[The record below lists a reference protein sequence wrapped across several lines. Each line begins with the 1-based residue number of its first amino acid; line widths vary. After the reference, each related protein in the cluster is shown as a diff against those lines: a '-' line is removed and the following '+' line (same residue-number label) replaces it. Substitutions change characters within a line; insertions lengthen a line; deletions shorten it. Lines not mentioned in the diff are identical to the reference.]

1 MADPDARRRA
11 EDALRRVLAN
21 AAAIVRLS
29 WSDGATPSDRANLE
43 RIKSAAADIAQDHK
57 ILRAENERLQKALK
71 EIADGDHGEYCG
83 LRNQMLVAG
92 GKTECYADCPKRGAA
107 EALATPKGA

>member
-1 MADPDARRRA
+1 MKSNIAPSLRSDDDQIFRMGDATWNSRPI
-11 EDALRRVLAN
+11 EDALR
-21 AAAIVRLS
+21 
-29 WSDGATPSDRANLE
+29 
-43 RIKSAAADIAQDHK
+43 
-57 ILRAENERLQKALK
+57 AEVERLRKALK

>member
-1 MADPDARRRA
+1 MSEILSRTVFETCLADQSEAPWEEEVRMLLAHDAA
-11 EDALRRVLAN
+11 
-21 AAAIVRLS
+21 
-29 WSDGATPSDRANLE
+29 
-43 RIKSAAADIAQDHK
+43 
-57 ILRAENERLQKALK
+57 LRAEVERLRKALK

-107 EALATPKGA
+107 EALATPKGV

>member
-1 MADPDARRRA
+1 MLLAHDAA
-11 EDALRRVLAN
+11 
-21 AAAIVRLS
+21 
-29 WSDGATPSDRANLE
+29 
-43 RIKSAAADIAQDHK
+43 
-57 ILRAENERLQKALK
+57 LRAEVERLRKALK

>member
-1 MADPDARRRA
+1 MSEILTREHLEWLLDSPHDGDNTQRVLTHDA
-11 EDALRRVLAN
+11 ALR
-21 AAAIVRLS
+21 S
-29 WSDGATPSDRANLE
+29 
-43 RIKSAAADIAQDHK
+43 
-57 ILRAENERLQKALK
+57 ENERLRKALK

>member
-1 MADPDARRRA
+1 MSCVKYRA
-11 EDALRRVLAN
+11 E
-21 AAAIVRLS
+21 
-29 WSDGATPSDRANLE
+29 LE
-43 RIKSAAADIAQDHK
+43 A
-57 ILRAENERLQKALK
+57 LRAENERLRKALK

-92 GKTECYADCPKRGAA
+92 GKTECYADCPKLGAA